1 MTRSC
6 TLAIAATLYL
16 SVSFWISSAIAEY
29 GPKGAVVV
37 LTEKNFEKEVLNSPD
52 YWLVEFY
59 APW

>member
-1 MTRSC
+1 MGTMSR
-6 TLAIAATLYL
+6 LAGLLLVLVASTTI
-16 SVSFWISSAIAEY
+16 VSAEY
-29 GPKGAVVV
+29 TKKDAVVV